1 MAKEKKTKNE
11 KTNNRSFMKDFRAEL
26 KKVVWP
32 TSKQMVN
39 NVVAVITIVIITA
52 AIVFVFDFLF
62 GSINKYG
69 LDKLKNNVRAK
80 NETQV
85 VQNVEENTATEN
97 ENNPDETNNQNQENN
112 ETESDNKAEN

>member
-32 TSKQMVN
+32 TCKQMVN
-39 NVVAVITIVIITA
+39 NVTAVITIVIITA
-52 AIVFVFDFLF
+52 VIVFVFDFMF

-69 LDKLKNNVRAK
+69 LDKLKDKVRAK
-80 NETQV
+80 DDTQV
-85 VQNVEENTATEN
+85 VQQVEETNSEN
-97 ENNPDETNNQNQENN
+97 KENPDDANNNQNQETK
-112 ETESDNKAEN
+112 EADNKAEN